1 MWNDLSMTDRA
12 RLIAMGVQSGITD
25 INTIRNSYNSLAD
38 GGDTE
43 NNYQEV
49 PYNNLPEV
57 VVEPPVWYRNYRDRL
72 PKKVHEN
79 IKDYLTSEYGN
90 KPEYYDEVLH
100 RLEDILSISRATIT
114 DETNVGNTT
123 KRLAESLGIPYHIK
137 YNNPQGNPWLNEIY
151 NLTQSKDDTF
161 FFKGKYA
168 PSEGKQTF
176 NALIAE
182 LAHPIQE
189 KYGKDDEWE
198 FYTSDN
204 FHKQYD
210 TPGYLEYETH
220 KVIEPKLL
228 RYIHSGKTFGD
239 TTEDN
244 LMDSILRAEGLYKPE
259 LLHNDGIL
267 SSEELTNMSKKM
279 AELKRKRE
287 EANTFDEGGYTTPW
301 WNKLYYQLIGTNTY
315 EAPTLKNAIF
325 QAYKNE
331 DKGNPIIW
339 NGNVYKAELNE
350 ADTAEYE
357 KELAK
362 NTEMVNGI
370 LNNVYNKGNANSVT
384 EAVLTGKKL
393 DPSKVREGIVENINR
408 EFSQYPTSPNT
419 SYEDAKKWS
428 EENGYIDYMLSQGRA
443 IQKGRVLEAASQDP
457 VKSGRAYIPLKD
469 TYSKETAGSV
479 YDLSTLK
486 YNPDLID
493 LIANNLPEG
502 YDIYKALTL
511 PIIETSL
518 GQGYKG
524 TNLGGNLGYVR
535 SLINNHSYELNLGY
549 FSDVAQHIRNVWQK
563 GDGNISKLIKE
574 VYDIDTFKKN
584 HPDLYKRMND
594 DAKEKFSK
602 RVWTRNNNEYT
613 PVEDSYMKHALKQL
627 KDNKYNPGRSDYE
640 TRVDRMANILKT
652 STELNDY
659 LKSNGYIK

>member
-79 IKDYLTSEYGN
+79 IRDYLTSEYGN

-114 DETNVGNTT
+114 DETNVSNTA
-123 KRLAESLGIPYHIK
+123 KRLAENVGIGLGYA
-137 YNNPQGNPWLNEIY
+137 YNNPQWDFTLNKVY
-151 NLTQSKDDTF
+151 NILPSKDDTF

-259 LLHNDGIL
+259 LLHNDRDEKL
-267 SSEELTNMSKKM
+267 SDIGKKM
-279 AELKRKRE
+279 AELKRKRK
-287 EANTFDEGGYTTPW
+287 EANTFDDGGYTTPW
-301 WNKLYYQLIGTNTY
+301 WNKLYYQLTGSNTY
-315 EAPTLKNAIF
+315 ETPTLKEAIF
-325 QAYKNE
+325 KAIHNG

-339 NGNVYKAELNE
+339 NGNVYKAELNRE
-350 ADTAEYE
+350 DSEEYR
-357 KELAK
+357 KEIIKYNDLI
-362 NTEMVNGI
+362 NGI
-370 LNNVYNKGNANSVT
+370 YDRSSAGPIT
-384 EAVLTGKKL
+384 ELLLEGETLDRGKIK
-393 DPSKVREGIVENINR
+393 EGRLQNIDK
-408 EFSQYPTSPNT
+408 EFSKYPTSPNT
-419 SYEDAKKWS
+419 SYEDAIKWA

-443 IQKGRVLEAASQDP
+443 IQKGRVLEAANQDP
-457 VKSGRAYIPLKD
+457 VQSERDYIPLKD
-469 TYSKETAGSV
+469 TYSKKTAGTV
-479 YDLSTLK
+479 FDLSTLR

-493 LIANNLPEG
+493 IIANNLPED

-511 PIIETSL
+511 PIIETTL
-518 GQGYKG
+518 GQGHKR
-524 TNLGGNLGYVR
+524 TNLSSNLGYVR
-535 SLINNHSYELNLGY
+535 SLINNHDYELNLGY
-549 FSDVAQHIRNVWQK
+549 FNDIAQYVRNVWQK
-563 GDGNISKLIKE
+563 GDGNISDLIKE
-574 VYDIDTFKKN
+574 VYNIDTFKKN

-594 DAKEKFSK
+594 DAKERFSE
-602 RVWTRNNNEYT
+602 RVWTKNNNEYT

-627 KDNKYNPGRSDYE
+627 KDGKYNTGNSDYE

>member
-25 INTIRNSYNSLAD
+25 INTIRNSYNSLAE

-57 VVEPPVWYRNYRDRL
+57 VVEPPVWYKNYRDRL

-79 IKDYLTSEYGN
+79 IRDYLTSEYGN

-100 RLEDILSISRATIT
+100 RLEDILSISRATVT
-114 DETNVGNTT
+114 GETNVGNTA

-137 YNNPQGNPWLNEIY
+137 YNNPQWNPWLNEIY

-161 FFKGKYA
+161 FYKGKNV
-168 PSEGKQTF
+168 PSEGEQTF
-176 NALIAE
+176 NALVAE

-189 KYGKDDEWE
+189 KYGKDDEWD

-204 FHKQYD
+204 FQKQYN

-228 RYIHSGKTFGD
+228 RYIYDGETFGN

-259 LLHNDGIL
+259 LLHNEGIL

-287 EANTFDEGGYTTPW
+287 EANTFDDGGYTTPW
-301 WNKLYYQLIGTNTY
+301 WNKLYYQLTGSNTY
-315 EAPTLKNAIF
+315 ETPTLKEAIF
-325 QAYKNE
+325 KAIHNG

-339 NGNVYKAELNE
+339 NGNVYKAELNKE
-350 ADTAEYE
+350 DSEEYR
-357 KELAK
+357 KEIIKYNDLI
-362 NTEMVNGI
+362 NGI
-370 LNNVYNKGNANSVT
+370 YDRSSAGPIT
-384 EAVLTGKKL
+384 ELLLEGETLDRGKIK
-393 DPSKVREGIVENINR
+393 EGRLQNIDK
-408 EFSQYPTSPNT
+408 EFSKYPTSPNT
-419 SYEDAKKWS
+419 SYEDAIKWA

-443 IQKGRVLEAASQDP
+443 IQRGRVLEAANQDP
-457 VKSGRAYIPLKD
+457 VQSERDYIPLKD
-469 TYSKETAGSV
+469 TYSKKTAGTV
-479 YDLSTLK
+479 FDLSTLR

-493 LIANNLPEG
+493 IIANNLPED

-511 PIIETSL
+511 PIIETTL
-518 GQGYKG
+518 GQGHKR
-524 TNLGGNLGYVR
+524 TNLSSNLGYVR
-535 SLINNHSYELNLGY
+535 SLINNHDYELNLGY
-549 FSDVAQHIRNVWQK
+549 FNDVAQYVRNVWQK
-563 GDGNISKLIKE
+563 GDGNISDLIKE
-574 VYDIDTFKKN
+574 VYNIDTFKKN

-594 DAKEKFSK
+594 DAKERFSE
-602 RVWTRNNNEYT
+602 RVWAQNNEEYA

-627 KDNKYNPGRSDYE
+627 KDDKYNTGNSDYK
-640 TRVDRMANILKT
+640 TRVDRIANILKT